1 MNYKTLAQSILK
13 HVGGKDNVQDAI
25 HCMTRLRLTL
35 KNPSLANSEEISDL
49 EGVIK
54 VASTSGQYQIIIGSN
69 VGYVYKEFAKL
80 IDIVP
85 KSNSNIET
93 MKDNSLKG
101 CFNRFA
107 NLITG
112 IFAPIIPAIA
122 GAGMLKALLVLLP
135 MLNLMKEDSQTY
147 LLLKII
153 SDAAFF
159 FLPMLLAYTS
169 SQKFGTNPMV
179 SITLAGV
186 LLHPNLTTLFNS
198 GESVLF
204 AGIPVKAV
212 SYGASVIPVILV
224 VWLMSYVEKLAEK
237 VSPGPVK
244 IFLAPLITI
253 IIVAPI
259 ALIVLGPLGMYLGA
273 GLAAGVL
280 WIHQTAGWAAVAL
293 LAVFLPFIIMFGMQK
308 VFYPVV
314 IASLA
319 SPGYD
324 SLIGVAMLVSNMAQG
339 AGSLAVSF
347 KTKDPKLKQIALSG
361 GISALFGITEPAL
374 YGVHL
379 KLKKTLFACMIGAG
393 ISGIIVGIVKLKAF
407 VMVSPGI
414 ATMPIFIEKGT
425 SNFTYAVIGAI
436 ISIVITFTMV
446 YLIGFD
452 DVNVKDDKQK
462 GMNLDEGKIKNTVN
476 RKVIYSPIKGDV
488 IPLKHVQDKVFSEE
502 VMGKGMAIKPIEGKV
517 VAPFDGTVEMVF
529 HTKHAIGLK
538 SALGVEVLIH
548 IGIDT
553 VNLNGQYFTSHVQG
567 GDHIKQGQ
575 LLIDFDLKN
584 IQKAGYDTTTPVVI
598 TNSADYLEILSQ
610 EEKVERVSG
619 KQQPLLTIL

>member
-1 MNYKTLAQSILK
+1 MNHKILAQSVLE
-13 HVGGKDNVQDAI
+13 HVGGKDNIQNVI

-35 KNPSLANSEEISDL
+35 RNPSLANSEEISRL
-49 EGVIK
+49 EGVLK
-54 VASTSGQYQIIIGSN
+54 VANAAGQYQIIIGN
-69 VGYVYKEFAKL
+69 DVGFVYKELVKL

-85 KSNSNIET
+85 GSNSNVEQV
-93 MKDNSLKG
+93 KDNSLKG
-101 CFNRFA
+101 YFNRFA

-135 MLNLMKEDSQTY
+135 MLSLMKEDSQTY
-147 LLLKII
+147 LLLKVI
-153 SDAAFF
+153 SDSSFF

-179 SITLAGV
+179 SIVLAGV
-186 LLHPNLTTLFNS
+186 LLHPNLTALFNS
-198 GESVLF
+198 GKAVFF

-212 SYGASVIPVILV
+212 SYGASVIPIILII
-224 VWLMSYVEKLAEK
+224 WLMSYVEKLAEK
-237 VSPGPVK
+237 LSPGPVK
-244 IFLAPLITI
+244 IFLKPLITI

-259 ALIVLGPLGMYLGA
+259 ALTVLGPLGMYLGA

-280 WIHQTAGWAAVAL
+280 WIQETAGWAAVAI

-319 SPGYD
+319 HPGYD
-324 SLIGVAMLVSNMAQG
+324 SLIGVAMLASNMAQG

-347 KTKDPKLKQIALSG
+347 KTKDLKLKQIALSG

-379 KLKKTLFACMIGAG
+379 RLKKTLFACMIGAG
-393 ISGIIVGIVKLKAF
+393 ISGIFVGILKLKAF

-425 SNFTYAVIGAI
+425 SNFTYAIIGAL
-436 ISIVITFTMV
+436 ISVVVTFIAV
-446 YLIGFD
+446 YLIGFE
-452 DVNVKDDKQK
+452 DVKVEEVKQK
-462 GMNLDEGKIKNTVN
+462 DIKISAQKSENKVN
-476 RKVIYSPIKGDV
+476 RKVIYSPIKGEV
-488 IPLKHVQDKVFSEE
+488 IPLKKVRDKVFSEE
-502 VMGKGMAIKPIEGKV
+502 VMGKGMAIKPTEGKV

-538 SALGVEVLIH
+538 SNLGVEVLIH

-553 VNLNGQYFTSHVQG
+553 VNLNGQYFTSHVQN
-567 GDHIKQGQ
+567 GDEVKQGQ
-575 LLIDFDLKN
+575 LLIEFDLKN

-610 EEKVERVSG
+610 EEKTERVSG
-619 KQQPLLTIL
+619 KQQPLLTVL

>member
-1 MNYKTLAQSILK
+1 MNYKILAQSILE
-13 HVGGKDNVQDAI
+13 HVGGKDNIQNAI

-35 KNPSLANSEEISDL
+35 RNPSLANSEEISRL
-49 EGVIK
+49 EGVLK
-54 VASTSGQYQIIIGSN
+54 VANAAGQYQIIIGN
-69 VGYVYKEFAKL
+69 DVGFVYKELVKL

-85 KSNSNIET
+85 GSNSNVDQV
-93 MKDNSLKG
+93 KDNSLKG
-101 CFNRFA
+101 YFNRFA

-135 MLNLMKEDSQTY
+135 MLSLMKEDSQTY
-147 LLLKII
+147 LLLKVI
-153 SDAAFF
+153 SDSAFF

-179 SITLAGV
+179 SIVLAGV
-186 LLHPNLTTLFNS
+186 LLHPNLTALFNS
-198 GESVLF
+198 EKSVFF

-212 SYGASVIPVILV
+212 SYGSSVIPIILII
-224 VWLMSYVEKLAEK
+224 WLMSYVEKMAEK
-237 VSPGPVK
+237 LSPGPVK
-244 IFLAPLITI
+244 IFLKPLITI

-259 ALIVLGPLGMYLGA
+259 ALTVLGPLGMYLGA

-280 WIHQTAGWAAVAL
+280 WIQATAGWAAVAI
-293 LAVFLPFIIMFGMQK
+293 LAIFLPFIIMFGMQK

-319 SPGYD
+319 HPGYD
-324 SLIGVAMLVSNMAQG
+324 SLIGVAMLASNMAQG

-347 KTKDPKLKQIALSG
+347 KTNNLQLKQIALSG

-379 KLKKTLFACMIGAG
+379 RLKKTLFACMIGAG
-393 ISGIIVGIVKLKAF
+393 ISGIFVGILNLKAF

-425 SNFTYAVIGAI
+425 SNFMYAIIGAL
-436 ISIVITFTMV
+436 ISVVVTFIAV
-446 YLIGFD
+446 YLIGFE
-452 DVNVKDDKQK
+452 DVKVEEEKHKDIKISGQK
-462 GMNLDEGKIKNTVN
+462 SENKVN
-476 RKVIYSPIKGDV
+476 RKVIYSPIKGKV
-488 IPLKHVQDKVFSEE
+488 IPLKNVRDKVFSEE
-502 VMGKGMAIKPIEGKV
+502 VMGKGMAIEPTEGKV
-517 VAPFDGTVEMVF
+517 VAPFDGSVEMVF

-538 SALGVEVLIH
+538 SNLGVEVLIH

-553 VNLNGQYFTSHVQG
+553 VNLNGQYFTSHVQN
-567 GDHIKQGQ
+567 GDEVKQGQ
-575 LLIDFDLKN
+575 LLIEFDLKN

-610 EEKVERVSG
+610 EEKTERVSG
-619 KQQPLLTIL
+619 KQQPLLTVL